1 MRLPLRWIASFC
13 DAAGREEVQAMLDRA
28 LKRYTT
34 EQDMIDKVS
43 ARPI

>member
-1 MRLPLRWIASFC
+1 
-13 DAAGREEVQAMLDRA
+13 MLDRA

-43 ARPI
+43 AWPIFKAILRYGKS